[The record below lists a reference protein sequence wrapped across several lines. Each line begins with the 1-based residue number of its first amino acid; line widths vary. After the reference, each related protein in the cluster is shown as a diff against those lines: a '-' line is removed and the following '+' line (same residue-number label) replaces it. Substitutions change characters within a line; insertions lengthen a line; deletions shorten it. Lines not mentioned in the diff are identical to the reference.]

1 MAMLKKMAGK
11 SAMMKKVS
19 KRKAQDGDTLKTSRP
34 GFSKVLKKNV
44 QDIRD
49 ADLFGANDSGRTKV
63 GKVLRKAGNT
73 AVKAMSA
80 PAAAVGLP
88 IISAGE
94 AASNAIKNKKDA
106 NKAPK
111 KKMGGPVSKMMM
123 KKVSKKK

>member
-34 GFSKVLKKNV
+34 GFGKVLKKNV
-44 QDIRD
+44 QDIKD
-49 ADLFGANDSGRTKV
+49 ADLFGAKEAKTKV

-80 PAAAVGLP
+80 PAAAIGLP
-88 IISAGE
+88 VISAGE

>member
-34 GFSKVLKKNV
+34 GFGKVLKKNV
-44 QDIRD
+44 QDIKD
-49 ADLFGANDSGRTKV
+49 ADLFGAKEAKTKV

-73 AVKAMSA
+73 AAKAMSA
-80 PAAAVGLP
+80 PAMAIGLP
-88 IISAGE
+88 VISAGE

-123 KKVSKKK
+123 KKASKKK